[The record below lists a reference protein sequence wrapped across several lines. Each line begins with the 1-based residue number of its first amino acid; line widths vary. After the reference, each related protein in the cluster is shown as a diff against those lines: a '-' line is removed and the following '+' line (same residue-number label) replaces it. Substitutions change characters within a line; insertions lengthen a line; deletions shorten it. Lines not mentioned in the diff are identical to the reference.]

1 VRKIKRF
8 WQYRVAEWYLLKIM
22 YDIVLLHKWF
32 VCRNVP
38 DLALIIIKY
47 ELSRLITEDYFSLD
61 DLPYVTP
68 VLTQVIEEYSIRKNK
83 RALARSKR
91 LTQTSILI

>member
-1 VRKIKRF
+1 VKKIKRF
-8 WQYRVAEWYLLKIM
+8 CQYRVAEWYLLKIM
-22 YDIVLLHKWF
+22 YDIVILHKWYA
-32 VCRNVP
+32 CRNVP

-47 ELSRLITEDYFSLD
+47 ELSRLITEDYFALD

-68 VLTQVIEEYSIRKNK
+68 VLSQVIDEYSIRKNK
-83 RALARSKR
+83 RIAAINKR